1 MKKNSSRRG
10 KIALLIII
18 LIIAAAAAFFSLI
31 FWNSSYSVKE
41 YKFSQ
46 DIFDKIIESQKSGG
60 TVKLDSEELNGL
72 LTSFVG
78 SNRTSGSIEVRGI
91 NAEITDSTL
100 KFYMPVTYKKF
111 NFLMT
116 SEGRVYLKNNSIM
129 YDPSYF
135 KLGKISIPEN
145 YVLGKLSGKL
155 NNRLKVEENAISIP
169 SSLIPISMDSIE
181 VQNKMLVIKVAEG
194 GMSVDQKLN
203 WFKNTIKSA
212 ENAEQSG
219 SAQSGSAENGVQ
231 NSSGK
236 GSTQSGGKSEAQG
249 NNQTDGNDASK
260 STASVNEQAVIS
272 EIVSAVNSRN
282 KAALISAQADY
293 NKLSP
298 EGKKRVEAA
307 VVSGLDKNTL
317 EKIKE
322 KGY

>member
-60 TVKLDSEELNGL
+60 TLKLDSEELNGL
-72 LTSFVG
+72 LSSFVG
-78 SNRTSGSIEVRGI
+78 SNRTSGSIEVKGI

-116 SEGRVYLKNNSIM
+116 SEGRVYLKNDSII

-145 YVLGKLSGKL
+145 YVLDRLSGKL

-181 VQNKMLVIKVAEG
+181 VQNKMLVIKVAG
-194 GMSVDQKLN
+194 GGVSLDQKLN
-203 WFKNTIKSA
+203 WFKNTIESA

-219 SAQSGSAENGVQ
+219 SVENGVQ
-231 NSSGK
+231 NSGGK